1 MATSYLDL
9 VNAVLLRVRE
19 PTVQTVS
26 QSSYSQLIGE
36 MVNETKREVE
46 DSWNWAIL
54 RTTKTITTSATV
66 YGYEIPSTNPRTK
79 VLSVYLPS
87 AHMYLEKVSEDRMNT
102 LLFVNP
108 TQAGRPY
115 YYSFGSSTPSTGVL
129 TLNVFP
135 IPDQAYTIKVECVV
149 PQEDLVNDLD
159 NAWLPKDMI
168 VQGAYLR
175 AINERGEDGGRLS
188 DQQSEL
194 YRKTVANYI
203 SIEAERFKDEITWDA
218 V

>member
-54 RTTKTITTSATV
+54 RTTKTITTSSTV

-79 VLSVYLPS
+79 VLSVYIPD

-108 TQAGRPY
+108 TQDGRPY
-115 YYSFGSSTPSTGVL
+115 YYGFGSSTPSTGVL

>member
-1 MATSYLDL
+1 MATTYLDL

-26 QSSYSQLIGE
+26 QSAYSLLIGE
-36 MVNETKREVE
+36 MVNEAKREVE
-46 DSWNWAIL
+46 DAWNWAIF
-54 RTTKTITTSATV
+54 RTTKNINTASTV
-66 YGYEIPSTNPRTK
+66 SQYEIPSTNPRTR
-79 VLSVYLPS
+79 VLSIYLPS
-87 AHMYLEKVSEDRMNT
+87 AHLYLEKVSEDHMNT
-102 LLFVNP
+102 LLNVNP

-115 YYSFGSSTPSTGVL
+115 YYSFAPSTAATGVL
-129 TLNVFP
+129 NINVFP
-135 IPDQAYTIKVECVV
+135 IPDQVYAIKAECVV

-159 NAWLPKDMI
+159 YAWLPKDVI

-203 SIEAERFKDEITWDA
+203 SIEAERFKDELNWEA

>member
-36 MVNETKREVE
+36 MVNEAKREVE
-46 DSWNWAIL
+46 DSWDWAIF

-66 YGYEIPSTNPRTK
+66 SNYEISNANPRAK
-79 VLSVYLPS
+79 IFDVYIPD
-87 AHMYLEKVSEDRMNT
+87 AHYYLEKVSDGEMNT

-108 TQAGRPY
+108 TQAGRPTK
-115 YYSFGSSTPSTGVL
+115 YSYGASTPSTGVL
-129 TLNVFP
+129 TINVYP
-135 IPDQAYTIKVECVV
+135 IPDQAYTIKVECKI

-159 NAWLPKDMI
+159 NCWLPKDMI

-203 SIEAERFKDEITWDA
+203 SIEAERFKDELTWEA

>member
-1 MATSYLDL
+1 
-9 VNAVLLRVRE
+9 
-19 PTVQTVS
+19 
-26 QSSYSQLIGE
+26 
-36 MVNETKREVE
+36 
-46 DSWNWAIL
+46 
-54 RTTKTITTSATV
+54 
-66 YGYEIPSTNPRTK
+66 
-79 VLSVYLPS
+79 
-87 AHMYLEKVSEDRMNT
+87 
-102 LLFVNP
+102 LFVNP